1 MTIAPERADTQRREP
16 APAPLLA
23 MPPRPSRPLSSLGLL
38 RTFPTNSLAACDD
51 ELFEELF
58 VERRFFWGRVF
69 VVSDPDG
76 MRRVLQDNTN
86 NYLRIAAI
94 RRIFEFS
101 SRGGMVCLEG
111 EEWWRH
117 RRIINPAL
125 DQRALRPDL
134 AALIELTEEMARRLA
149 EVPRGQQFELGR
161 TLQHLITRT
170 TGHVWAGD
178 EPEID
183 AMVLRMGRYPE
194 KYSVLDLF
202 PVPSWLRFVERWRHS
217 RSGVDQYYKL
227 LDRLIAER
235 RDLNYAGGKDLL
247 WRLANAQD
255 RQTGRAL
262 TDAEIRDEVLTL
274 SATAATPLRA
284 MTWLWYLLAMHPW
297 ADERLAAELDSVLG
311 TRTAVPD
318 DLPKLVYLRQVVD
331 EAMRLYPPLPLTL
344 RTAAADDTVCGR
356 HVPRGSVV
364 AVMPWVVH
372 RHRKLWRDPD
382 RFDPDR
388 FSPQRAGARPRY
400 SYIPFGVGPHV
411 CPGAAL
417 AMNEIL
423 ITVAILAR
431 RFRFRL
437 APGQAIEP
445 TAWTTLRPRH
455 GIMVT
460 IEPR

>member
-1 MTIAPERADTQRREP
+1 MTETSEAASRSHSAP
-16 APAPLLA
+16 PLA
-23 MPPRPSRPLSSLGLL
+23 TPPRPARALTSLGLL
-38 RTFPTNSLAACDD
+38 RTFTTNSLAACDA

-58 VERRFFWGRVF
+58 VERRYFWGRVF

-76 MRRVLQDNTN
+76 MRRVLQDNTD
-86 NYLRIAAI
+86 NYHRIAAF
-94 RRIFEFS
+94 RRIFAFS
-101 SRGGMVCLEG
+101 SGGGMVCLEG
-111 EEWWRH
+111 EDWWRH
-117 RRIINPAL
+117 RRIVNPAL

-134 AALIELTEEMARRLA
+134 PTLIDLTGQMARLLA
-149 EVPRGQQFELGR
+149 EIPPDRQFELGR
-161 TLQHLITRT
+161 TLQHLITRA

-183 AMVLRMGRYPE
+183 RMVLRMGRYPE

-202 PVPSWLRFVERWRHS
+202 PLPSRLRFIARWRRS
-217 RSGVDQYYKL
+217 RSGVDQYYGL

-235 RDLNYAGGKDLL
+235 RDPDYAGGKDLI
-247 WRLANAQD
+247 WRLAHTPD
-255 RQTGRAL
+255 RQTGRL
-262 TDAEIRDEVLTL
+262 LSDGEIRDEVLTL

-284 MTWLWYLLAMHPW
+284 MVWLWYLLALHPW
-297 ADERLAAELDSVLG
+297 ADERLGDELARVLG
-311 TRTAVPD
+311 DRTPAPD
-318 DLPKLVYLRQVVD
+318 DLPKLVWLRRLVD

-344 RTAAADDTVCGR
+344 RTAVSDDTVCGR
-356 HVPRGSVV
+356 RVPRGSIV
-364 AVMPWVVH
+364 AVMPFVVH
-372 RHRKLWRDPD
+372 RHRKLWPDPD

-388 FSPQRAGARPRY
+388 FSPEQARARPRY

-437 APGQAIEP
+437 VPGHSIAP
-445 TAWTTLRPRH
+445 TAWTTLRPKN
-455 GIMVT
+455 GLMVT
-460 IEPR
+460 IERR